1 MKKIIII
8 ILSLIVIQYIV
19 KNNQINDLKK
29 DLVLKQ
35 KQIDSLSA
43 EIYPIEIE
51 LNRYQI
57 TLEKIMEKD
66 SACGILF
73 ETTKSMETE

>member
-1 MKKIIII
+1 
-8 ILSLIVIQYIV
+8 VIQYIV

-51 LNRYQI
+51 LNRYEI

>member
-1 MKKIIII
+1 M
-8 ILSLIVIQYIV
+8 IVIQYIV

-51 LNRYQI
+51 LNRYEI

>member
-35 KQIDSLSA
+35 KQI
-43 EIYPIEIE
+43 
-51 LNRYQI
+51 NHV
-57 TLEKIMEKD
+57 LENHFI
-66 SACGILF
+66 F
-73 ETTKSMETE
+73 

>member
-51 LNRYQI
+51 LNRYEI

>member
-1 MKKIIII
+1 MKKIIIV

-19 KNNQINDLKK
+19 KNNQINDLKN

-51 LNRYQI
+51 LNRYEI